1 MHVGLPGQLGRHP
14 RLRGTM
20 NLHTAHDIIAE
31 SPAHWGGT
39 RGCGGVDQPF
49 IGEGSSGVPLDWIG
63 ITTPLEPS
71 TVEIRTVFHSPKGTF
86 CSHGHGEPWSWRAML
101 GLMPKRHLRPRG
113 WSTC

>member
-20 NLHTAHDIIAE
+20 NLHTAHDIIAK
-31 SPAHWGGT
+31 SPAHVVT
-39 RGCGGVDQPF
+39 AQEADQLF
-49 IGEGSSGVPLDWIG
+49 IGEGSPGVPLDWIG
-63 ITTPLEPS
+63 ITIPLEPS
-71 TVEIRTVFHSPKGTF
+71 TVEIGTVFHSPKGTF